1 MVNEEN
7 EVEKYLKFYS
17 SKFGQEILEKE
28 LEFVKSKLK
37 GCRNVL
43 SIGCGLA
50 FLETRL
56 RQLHPEMDIT
66 GLDNSKEMLVRASKS
81 IRLEYG
87 DAQHLRFNNNSF
99 DAVLYVTSLE
109 FTANYKKAIRE
120 THRVLKVKGKVLILM
135 LNPKSRYF
143 KDEYADNNSYIR
155 KNIRHTDVKE
165 IKAFASQYFFIED
178 EEYFLGIK
186 AGEIFDGSDP
196 QLASL
201 YILEGMKVGK

>member
-1 MVNEEN
+1 
-7 EVEKYLKFYS
+7 
-17 SKFGQEILEKE
+17 
-28 LEFVKSKLK
+28 
-37 GCRNVL
+37 
-43 SIGCGLA
+43 
-50 FLETRL
+50 LETRL

-109 FTANYKKAIRE
+109 FTANYEKAIRE

-135 LNPKSRYF
+135 LNPKSRYL
-143 KDEYADNNSYIR
+143 KDEHADKNSYIR
-155 KNIRHTDVKE
+155 KNIRHMDVKE

-186 AGEIFDGSDP
+186 AGKIFDDSDP